1 MSEMSEISEMK
12 IFQNRRVLLGISG
25 GIAAY
30 KIPNLVRLLRKADV
44 NLEIILTRAAEK
56 FVTPLALSTLSG
68 KQVWRDDDFLAD
80 DSGFKIPHVN
90 LSRDCEIIVIAPCSA
105 NTIAKIAHGYAD
117 DLLSA
122 AVLAKNDNSHVMIF
136 PAMNENMFENPATR
150 ENLRILSDRGFV
162 IIDPEF
168 GELACGVS
176 GKGRMPEPGE
186 IFHEICRLLNSGHN
200 HKLLGKRVLVT
211 AGATQEFLDPV
222 RFISN
227 PSSGKMGV
235 AFGRAAWLMGA
246 DVKIIL
252 GAANHDLDLYGL
264 KVQRVVSALDML
276 EAVTCELENYDYI
289 VKAAAVGDYRAREIS
304 ERKIKRQNRE
314 VMNLELIQNPDIA
327 AEIGKRKRKNQILI
341 GFAAETDDLR
351 KNAREKLLRK
361 NLDYILANDVSAKD
375 SGFAVDTNT
384 LRLIAKEPTTPERI
398 FSGFKDEISLEIW
411 DYLTEIAG

>member
-1 MSEMSEISEMK
+1 M
-12 IFQNRRVLLGISG
+12 
-25 GIAAY
+25 
-30 KIPNLVRLLRKADV
+30 
-44 NLEIILTRAAEK
+44 
-56 FVTPLALSTLSG
+56 
-68 KQVWRDDDFLAD
+68 
-80 DSGFKIPHVN
+80 
-90 LSRDCEIIVIAPCSA
+90 IAPCTA
-105 NTIAKIAHGYAD
+105 NTLAKLAHGIAD
-117 DLLSA
+117 NLLTSTVIA
-122 AVLAKNDNSHVMIF
+122 ASCPVLVF
-136 PAMNENMFENPATR
+136 PAMNEQMYMNPATQ
-150 ENLRILSDRGFV
+150 ENIAILKRRGIFV
-162 IIDPEF
+162 VEPEA
-168 GELACGVS
+168 GALACGDS
-176 GKGRMPEPGE
+176 GKGRMPEPEEIMHE
-186 IFHEICRLLNSGHN
+186 IFRALCPVHDMA
-200 HKLLGKRVLVT
+200 GKHVLVT
-211 AGATQEFLDPV
+211 AGPTHEYLDPV

-235 AFGRAAWLMGA
+235 AVARSAWYRGA
-246 DVKIIL
+246 DVRVIA
-252 GAANHDLDLYGL
+252 GPVDVDGYGFNVQHVVTANEMLDAVIANLYWA
-264 KVQRVVSALDML
+264 K
-276 EAVTCELENYDYI
+276 YI